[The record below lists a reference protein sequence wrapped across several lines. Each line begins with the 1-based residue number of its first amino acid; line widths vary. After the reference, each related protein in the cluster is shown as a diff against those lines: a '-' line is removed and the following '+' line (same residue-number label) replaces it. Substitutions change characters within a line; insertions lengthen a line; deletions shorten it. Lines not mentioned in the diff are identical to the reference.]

1 MKTEK
6 KENLVFGIPKPML
19 LFYGVSLWLEILRE
33 IVLIVTPIICVG
45 ILSFTLS
52 RTAWFLQISGVIM
65 FLSYLLTG
73 WLSGRFVANF
83 GVQKSF
89 TSAFVLVLVM
99 ISIDVAL
106 FEFVYV
112 VFSSVG
118 ENFNHVTHFNTHFVV
133 KSTRISAHS
142 YHSSSHIFFTFIK

>member
-52 RTAWFLQISGVIM
+52 RTAWFLQISGVII

-118 ENFNHVTHFNTHFVV
+118 ENFNH
-133 KSTRISAHS
+133 S
-142 YHSSSHIFFTFIK
+142 IFPYYITQILRTLKYYARTQVLLFCLGT